1 LSIAESSVNGEEEE
15 EDEDDE
21 ERYLSEPTYNNLDPA
36 WLRSVSKVSA
46 TGPPALPPPQVAPRS
61 QFYPPHAQRTN
72 FFQQQA
78 AANQDVDAFS
88 EEFDLRMRFG
98 SGSQQQGRHGTNP
111 GMQHASSTMPR
122 PTSHS
127 GSSGMTQMGSSGS
140 HFSNPYQQNPAF
152 PVPYEVLHPSLQRN
166 AHSLVVDHATSAA
179 LAAAAAAASGGGKVV
194 TSSSSAHLH
203 MPDGRPAFQR
213 GSSLSV
219 SIHSRSGGGESDI
232 EKYAQDNLN
241 VQKKGLFRK
250 KLSVKDILSWTEE
263 PIRKPLTC
271 IAEKSLKKEAV
282 ESFRLVQIY
291 MGDRKAR
298 QGMTVNSVAL
308 DIATLGYQKVPIR
321 DEVYVQLCK
330 QTTDNPKKESLRRGW
345 ELIAICLSFFP
356 PSPAFSSCLHGYI
369 SKHRDPALDEYHDVN
384 KWPIHV
390 QISHYAAICARR
402 LERIGDGGR
411 LAPRKPSVDDVD
423 QSRLQIFRPSM
434 FGGTLSETMEI
445 QRDRFPQRRLPWILT
460 ALADQVIRLN
470 GLSTEG
476 IFRVPADLDEVNSV
490 KCRFDQW
497 EVVVCNDCH
506 TAASLL
512 KLWLR
517 ELYEPLVPDD
527 FYEESVTIAT
537 QLESYGKEASAE
549 HEVTLQKFFHI
560 VQRLPDLNRLV
571 LTYLIHF
578 LQLFAR
584 PEASLI
590 TKMDAAN
597 LATVFAPNCLRC
609 PSSDPSTIL
618 ENTRKEMAFVKNLI
632 LHFDTSS
639 MEGVL

>member
-1 LSIAESSVNGEEEE
+1 MPQI
-15 EDEDDE
+15 
-21 ERYLSEPTYNNLDPA
+21 
-36 WLRSVSKVSA
+36 SA
-46 TGPPALPPPQVAPRS
+46 
-61 QFYPPHAQRTN
+61 
-72 FFQQQA
+72 
-78 AANQDVDAFS
+78 
-88 EEFDLRMRFG
+88 
-98 SGSQQQGRHGTNP
+98 
-111 GMQHASSTMPR
+111 
-122 PTSHS
+122 
-127 GSSGMTQMGSSGS
+127 SGS
-140 HFSNPYQQNPAF
+140 HFSSYQQNPAF

-179 LAAAAAAASGGGKVV
+179 LAAAAAAASATAASAKVG
-194 TSSSSAHLH
+194 SSSSTVQLH
-203 MPDGRPAFQR
+203 VHDGRPVFQR

-219 SIHSRSGGGESDI
+219 SVSLHSAGGESDI

-241 VQKKGLFRK
+241 VQKKGLFRR

-271 IAEKSLKKEAV
+271 IAEKSLKKDAV
-282 ESFRLVQIY
+282 ESFKLVQIY
-291 MGDRKAR
+291 MGDRKAK
-298 QGMTVNSVAL
+298 QGLTSNTVAL
-308 DIATLGYQKVPIR
+308 DIATLGYQKVHIR
-321 DEVYVQLCK
+321 DEIYVQLCK

-345 ELIAICLSFFP
+345 ELTAICLSFFP
-356 PSPAFSSCLHGYI
+356 PSPTFASCLHAYI

-390 QISHYAAICARR
+390 QISHFAAICARR

-411 LAPRKPSVDDVD
+411 LAPKKPSADDVD

-434 FGGTLSETMEI
+434 FGGTLGETMEI
-445 QRDRFPQRRLPWILT
+445 QRERYPHRRLPWILT
-460 ALADQVIRLN
+460 ALADQVIQLN
-470 GLSTEG
+470 GLTTEG

-497 EVVVCNDCH
+497 EMVVCNDCH

-512 KLWLR
+512 KLWFR

-527 FYEESVTIAT
+527 FYEESITLSTRI
-537 QLESYGKEASAE
+537 ESFGKELPPEREA
-549 HEVTLQKFFHI
+549 TLQKLLQM

-571 LTYLIHF
+571 LTYLINF

-584 PEASLI
+584 PETAI
-590 TKMDAAN
+590 VTKMDAAN

-632 LHFDTSS
+632 VHFDTSS
-639 MEGVL
+639 MDGVL

>member
-1 LSIAESSVNGEEEE
+1 M
-15 EDEDDE
+15 
-21 ERYLSEPTYNNLDPA
+21 
-36 WLRSVSKVSA
+36 
-46 TGPPALPPPQVAPRS
+46 
-61 QFYPPHAQRTN
+61 H
-72 FFQQQA
+72 
-78 AANQDVDAFS
+78 
-88 EEFDLRMRFG
+88 
-98 SGSQQQGRHGTNP
+98 
-111 GMQHASSTMPR
+111 ST
-122 PTSHS
+122 
-127 GSSGMTQMGSSGS
+127 
-140 HFSNPYQQNPAF
+140 
-152 PVPYEVLHPSLQRN
+152 
-166 AHSLVVDHATSAA
+166 
-179 LAAAAAAASGGGKVV
+179 
-194 TSSSSAHLH
+194 
-203 MPDGRPAFQR
+203 
-213 GSSLSV
+213 
-219 SIHSRSGGGESDI
+219 GGESDI

-250 KLSVKDILSWTEE
+250 KLSVKDILSWSEE

-271 IAEKSLKKEAV
+271 VAEKSLKKDAV
-282 ESFRLVQIY
+282 EAFKLVQIY
-291 MGDRKAR
+291 MGDRKAK
-298 QGMTVNSVAL
+298 QSMTVNSVAL

-321 DEVYVQLCK
+321 DEIYVQLCK

-345 ELIAICLSFFP
+345 ELTAICLSFFP
-356 PSPAFSSCLHGYI
+356 PSSTFSSCLHAYI

-390 QISHYAAICARR
+390 QISHYAGICARR

-411 LAPRKPSVDDVD
+411 LLPRKPNVDDVD

-434 FGGTLSETMEI
+434 FGGTLSETMDI
-445 QRDRFPQRRLPWILT
+445 QRDRFPHRRLPWILT

-490 KCRFDQW
+490 KCRYDQW
-497 EVVVCNDCH
+497 EMVVCNDCH

-517 ELYEPLVPDD
+517 ELYEPLVPDE
-527 FYEESVTIAT
+527 FYEDAITFSTR
-537 QLESYGKEASAE
+537 LESFGKDSSADRDAA
-549 HEVTLQKFFHI
+549 LQKLLQM
-560 VQRLPDLNRLV
+560 VQRLPELNRLV
-571 LTYLIHF
+571 LAYLIHF

-584 PEASLI
+584 PEAATV

-618 ENTRKEMAFVKNLI
+618 ENTRKEMAFVKSLI
-632 LHFDTSS
+632 LHYDTSV

>member
-1 LSIAESSVNGEEEE
+1 MSTAPPPI
-15 EDEDDE
+15 
-21 ERYLSEPTYNNLDPA
+21 P
-36 WLRSVSKVSA
+36 
-46 TGPPALPPPQVAPRS
+46 PPALPPPQAAPRTHY
-61 QFYPPHAQRTN
+61 YPPHAQRTYYSPSST
-72 FFQQQA
+72 
-78 AANQDVDAFS
+78 QDVDAFS

-98 SGSQQQGRHGTNP
+98 SGSQVRHQTNS
-111 GMQHASSTMPR
+111 GMQQASSTMPR

-127 GSSGMTQMGSSGS
+127 GGSGLPQLTSSGS
-140 HFSNPYQQNPAF
+140 HFSSSYQQNPAF

-179 LAAAAAAASGGGKVV
+179 LAAAAAAASGGGKVG
-194 TSSSSAHLH
+194 SSSSSVHLH
-203 MPDGRPAFQR
+203 IPDGRPIFQR

-219 SIHSRSGGGESDI
+219 SVSMHSTGGGESDI

-271 IAEKSLKKEAV
+271 IAEKSMKKEAV
-282 ESFRLVQIY
+282 ESFKLVQIY

-308 DIATLGYQKVPIR
+308 DLATLGYQKVPIR
-321 DEVYVQLCK
+321 DEIYVQLCK

-345 ELIAICLSFFP
+345 ELVAICLSFFP
-356 PSPAFSSCLHGYI
+356 PSQTFSSCLYVYI

-390 QISHYAAICARR
+390 QISHYAAICSRR

-434 FGGTLSETMEI
+434 FGGTLNETMEI
-445 QRDRFPQRRLPWILT
+445 QRDRFPHRRLPWILT
-460 ALADQVIRLN
+460 SLADQVIRLN

-497 EVVVCNDCH
+497 EMVVCNDCH

-517 ELYEPLVPDD
+517 ELYEPLVPDE
-527 FYEESVTIAT
+527 FYEDAVTLAT
-537 QLESYGKEASAE
+537 RLESYGKDAAAE
-549 HEVTLQKFFHI
+549 HETTLKKFFQM
-560 VQRLPDLNRLV
+560 VQRLPDLNHLV

-578 LQLFAR
+578 LQLFSR
-584 PEASLI
+584 PEAATV